1 MVEFKT
7 DMGSRREGQHEYLS
21 RARERGM
28 ACILSELKEIAM
40 ASKSWKKY
48 LHLLSALSEMELLTL
63 PIDLK
68 EKILRM
74 ETRGST
80 KLIAEIDV
88 CHFTAPQIEVI
99 FVQPRKY
106 QLDGQRGF
114 RYISFPEFADS
125 IKNFG
130 EIGNLLARYQKNGK

>member
-1 MVEFKT
+1 MP
-7 DMGSRREGQHEYLS
+7 
-21 RARERGM
+21 
-28 ACILSELKEIAM
+28 CILSDFREIAM
-40 ASKSWKKY
+40 ASKSRKKY

-80 KLIAEIDV
+80 KLIAEIEVSRSAD
-88 CHFTAPQIEVI
+88 AQIEVV

-106 QLDGQRGF
+106 QSDGQRGF
-114 RYISFPEFADS
+114 RYIYFDEFADS
-125 IKNFG
+125 IEGFG
-130 EIGNLLARYQKNGK
+130 ELGYLLARYLRRWEEDPGKCPPKKD